1 MEQILACHSQ
11 VHGAG
16 ELVFMERLAS
26 SILSIQSDH
35 HKLSQN
41 DIKRVHDGYLAK
53 LTELKVPEK
62 IITDKTPHNFLWIG
76 FILSAFPEAKIIHL
90 NRDPKAICW
99 SIYKRYFSTRGHGYA
114 YDLVDLAEYYKLYID
129 LMSFWRERF
138 PNAIYDLCYEDLT
151 ESQEEETRK
160 LLAFC
165 DLQWENGCLDF
176 HQNTRVV
183 QTMSAAQVRKKMYQG
198 SSEAWKKYAV
208 HLQPLVNGLG

>member
-1 MEQILACHSQ
+1 
-11 VHGAG
+11 
-16 ELVFMERLAS
+16 
-26 SILSIQSDH
+26 
-35 HKLSQN
+35 LSQN
-41 DIKRVHDGYLAK
+41 EIKKVHDGYLEK
-53 LTELKVPEK
+53 LTALKVHEI

-99 SIYKRYFSTRGHGYA
+99 SIYKRYFSTKGHGYA
-114 YDLVDLAEYYKLYID
+114 NDLDDLAEFYKLYID

-138 PNAIYDLCYEDLT
+138 PNAIYDLSYEDLT
-151 ESQEEETRK
+151 ENQEEETRK

-165 DLQWENGCLDF
+165 DLPWEEECLDF
-176 HQNTRVV
+176 HQNTRIV

-208 HLQPLVNGLG
+208 QLQPLVDGLG